1 MRHTRINNDPQM
13 AEKHG
18 IEGKAEGKKVLILIS
33 LQQRASNWNH
43 YFSSM
48 SQLIDELEFLS

>member
-1 MRHTRINNDPQM
+1 M
-13 AEKHG
+13 AGKHG
-18 IEGKAEGKKVLILIS
+18 IDVKAEGKKVLILIS